1 MRRFRERRPWP
12 AAGAACAALA
22 LLGASPKPPARVAL
36 VVGVAR
42 YASQSLKNPDNDAK
56 LISAEL
62 TKLGFS
68 VRTLIDPK
76 RDEVLKAVDAFSR
89 DSKTADAA
97 LIYFAGHGM
106 ELDGQNY
113 LLPSDARFDPDALI
127 PSTVLA
133 AKLRDGVLNANSL
146 RLLILDACRNVP
158 GGASLHGT
166 PMQRETGGTS
176 ALVVTVMAAASGQTA
191 SDGEAGDKDS
201 PFALALVAA
210 LERPG
215 MTAGELPS
223 YLQSEVLYRTKNQ
236 QTPDL
241 QGIWRDSN
249 WSFTP
254 ASVLAADASQ
264 AALDRRK
271 HSEDAFWDSIR
282 DSADPR
288 DYQAYLANVDEGRF
302 TGVYRDAALKREQ
315 TLKTA
320 AARPAPAPPRP
331 PANAPQPADAAGAM
345 DRARTAFAHQ
355 DYGGAVKDWTLAA
368 KAGDAAAMSDLGLAA
383 VNGFGGPMDLPAAVQ
398 WFQKSA
404 KAGNAAGMVNLAA
417 LLLNGAGAPKDEKA
431 GLDWLNRA
439 ARAGSPTAM
448 EALGEIYARGE
459 RVSRDYKQ
467 AARWMQ
473 SAVDAGDGLAITN
486 LAYWYEGG
494 TVLPKNLQQSLAL
507 YNRAALAGRSA
518 AMVRLGQFY
527 EDGDVVGQ
535 DPLQA
540 ATWYQRAVDAGSVEA
555 LFYLGGLYETGRGAP
570 HDRARAIGYYRRA
583 AKAGDDKARAALTR
597 LGVRD

>member
-1 MRRFRERRPWP
+1 VHSHQERRPWL
-12 AAGAACAALA
+12 ATGAAFLALA
-22 LLGASPKPPARVAL
+22 LTLGASPKPPARVAL
-36 VVGVAR
+36 VIGVAR

-76 RDEVLKAVDAFSR
+76 RADMMQAVDRFAA
-89 DSKTADAA
+89 DSKSADAA
-97 LIYFAGHGM
+97 VIYFAGHGM
-106 ELDGQNY
+106 ELDGQAY
-113 LLPSDARFDPDALI
+113 LLPSDARFDPDTLI

-133 AKLRDGVLNANSL
+133 AKLREGVLNANSL

-158 GGASLHGT
+158 SGAGLQAGT
-166 PMQRETGGTS
+166 LQRESGGTS

-191 SDGEAGDKDS
+191 SDGGSEDKDS

-210 LERPG
+210 LDRPG

-223 YLQSEVLYRTKNQ
+223 YLQSEVLYRTKNV

-241 QGIWRDSN
+241 QGIWRDSS

-254 ASVLAADASQ
+254 QTAADASREAQ
-264 AALDRRK
+264 DRRK
-271 HSEDAFWDSIR
+271 RSEDAFWDSIR
-282 DSADPR
+282 DSTDAR
-288 DYQAYLANVDEGRF
+288 DYTAYLTNVDEGRF
-302 TGVYRDAALKREQ
+302 TGVYRDAALKRQ
-315 TLKTA
+315 ATLKTD
-320 AARPAPAPPRP
+320 PKPVPP
-331 PANAPQPADAAGAM
+331 PAKPPAGAPSAADAAAAM
-345 DRARTAFAHQ
+345 ERARTAFARQ
-355 DYGGAVKDWTLAA
+355 DYAGAVKDWTLAA
-368 KAGDAAAMSDLGLAA
+368 TVGDAAAMTDLGLAA
-383 VNGFGGPMDLPAAVQ
+383 VNGYGAPSDLPAAVR
-398 WFQKSA
+398 WFQSAA

-439 ARAGSPTAM
+439 AKAGSPTAL

-459 RVSRDYKQ
+459 RVPRDYKQ
-467 AARWMQ
+467 AARFMQ
-473 SAVDAGDGLAITN
+473 GAVDAGDGLAITN

-494 TVLPKNLQQSLAL
+494 VVLPKNLQLSLTL

-527 EDGDVVGQ
+527 EDGDVAGQ
-535 DPLQA
+535 DLLQA
-540 ATWYQRAVDAGSVEA
+540 ATWYQRAVDAGNVDA
-555 LFYLGGLYETGRGAP
+555 LFHLGALYETGRGAP
-570 HDRARAIGYYRRA
+570 RDRTRAIDFYRRA
-583 AKAGDDKARAALTR
+583 AKAGNDKAKVALQR
-597 LGVRD
+597 LGVQG

>member
-1 MRRFRERRPWP
+1 MRRDWERKPWR
-12 AAGAACAALA
+12 AAGAACAALC
-22 LLGASPKPPARVAL
+22 LLGASPKAPTRVAL

-42 YASQSLKNPDNDAK
+42 YASQSLKNPVNDAK
-56 LISAEL
+56 LVSAEL

-76 RDEVLKAVDAFSR
+76 RDEMMKAVDGFSR
-89 DSKTADAA
+89 DARTADAA

-106 ELDGQNY
+106 ELNGQNY

-158 GGASLHGT
+158 SGSSLKAG
-166 PMQRETGGTS
+166 PLQRESGGTS

-201 PFALALVAA
+201 PFALALITA

-249 WSFTP
+249 WSFSPT
-254 ASVLAADASQ
+254 ADATQ
-264 AALDRRK
+264 EALNRRK
-271 HSEDAFWDSIR
+271 RSEDAFWDSIR

-288 DYQAYLANVDEGRF
+288 DYQAYLTSVDEGRF

-315 TLKTA
+315 TLKTTA
-320 AARPAPAPPRP
+320 KPAPPQPKP
-331 PANAPQPADAAGAM
+331 PANAPPPVDAAGAM
-345 DRARTAFAHQ
+345 DRARDAFAHQ
-355 DYGGAVKDWTLAA
+355 DYAGAVKAWALAA
-368 KAGDAAAMSDLGLAA
+368 QAGDAAAMSDLGLAA
-383 VNGFGGPMDLPAAVQ
+383 VNGYGGPMDLPAAVQ

-417 LLLNGAGAPKDEKA
+417 LLLNGAGVAKDEKA

-459 RVSRDYKQ
+459 RLPRDYKQ

-494 TVLPKNLQQSLAL
+494 VVLPKNLQQSLTL

-518 AMVRLGQFY
+518 AMTRLGQFY
-527 EDGDVVGQ
+527 EDGDAVGQ
-535 DPLQA
+535 DLLQA
-540 ATWYQRAVDAGSVEA
+540 ATWYQRAVDAGNTEA

-570 HDRARAIGYYRRA
+570 RDRTRAIGYYRQA
-583 AKAGDDKARAALTR
+583 AKAGDDKARAALGR